1 MQCLEKDPAARP
13 QEARDLVR
21 VLDSVTSSGTST
33 AAPAALAGRINI
45 GRAVGLWA
53 AATALVGLTAWAAT
67 VVIGL
72 PDWVLPG
79 SIGVMLAGLPII
91 GFTAWV
97 QRVAHRTFTATPTFT
112 PGGTPSTVQGTMATI
127 ALRASPHVSWKR
139 TWMGGAIA
147 VGGFVALV
155 VGFMVMRA
163 LGIGPAGSLRGAG
176 KLGAN
181 EQIIVTDFGSPAD
194 DSTLGLTITEA
205 LRADLAQSSMLR
217 VMPRLAIADILR
229 LMQRPAD
236 VHIDF
241 DLARQIATREGLKAV
256 LDGDVVSL
264 GGRYVLSARL
274 ISAQDGAQLAAFKEE
289 AASQNDLIPAI
300 GRLAKQLRSKAGES
314 LKEVRDATA
323 LDRVTTSSLDA
334 LRKYAEANRLQETTF
349 DYTQVDPL
357 LEQAVAID
365 STFAM
370 AWRRLAQNY
379 NNIGQFEKARAAAIE
394 AYRFKDK
401 LSEVERQL
409 TIASYYN
416 LGPEVDDEKTLAAY
430 EAVLARDSLN
440 YIALNNASLILA
452 ARREDEKAEE
462 YRLKAAAQPGTSPI
476 ALGNAVSGAIAL
488 GRWALADSVQRDFVR
503 RMPTNPQALTFPARI
518 AAVRGDFDA
527 AERLEKDVEPKIAGS
542 RSAMIN
548 HLGFLSNLA
557 LVRGRVHESFQLD
570 AQQIDRRLEVK
581 DASAPLD
588 AGLDSVVAAAIVL
601 EDPVRARALLDA
613 CAAPGAARFH
623 PVPRAQLRPLS
634 RRRRARGRYAPCA
647 RVSHGCPGVLE
658 AVRQGRQSPGVG
670 VDGRR
675 LARVRGGPEYRRT
688 REARRGRPA
697 PPASSGYPGVLAIP
711 GARPPAACRLGHR
724 RRRSV
729 PGGDCSCARGPG
741 RALPRRNRAA
751 PRRAVRT
758 EGERREGARALPG
771 VR

>member
-1 MQCLEKDPAARP
+1 
-13 QEARDLVR
+13 
-21 VLDSVTSSGTST
+21 
-33 AAPAALAGRINI
+33 
-45 GRAVGLWA
+45 
-53 AATALVGLTAWAAT
+53 
-67 VVIGL
+67 
-72 PDWVLPG
+72 
-79 SIGVMLAGLPII
+79 MLAGLPII

-97 QRVAHRTFTATPTFT
+97 QRVTQRAYTATPTFT
-112 PGGTPSTVQGTMATI
+112 PGGTPSTAQGTMATI
-127 ALRASPHVSWKR
+127 ALKASPHVSWKR

-147 VGGFVALV
+147 VGGFVVLV

-256 LDGDVVSL
+256 LDGDIVSL

-379 NNIGQFEKARAAAIE
+379 NNIGQAEKARAAAVQ
-394 AYRFKDK
+394 AYRYKDK

-452 ARREDEKAEE
+452 ARREDAKAEE
-462 YRLKAAAQPGTSPI
+462 YRLKAAAQPGTSPVS
-476 ALGNAVSGAIAL
+476 LGNAVSGAIAL

-527 AERLEKDVEPKIAGS
+527 AERLAKDVEPKIAGS

-548 HLGFLSNLA
+548 HLGFLSNVA
-557 LVRGRVHESFQLD
+557 LVRGRVRESFQLD
-570 AQQIDRRLEVK
+570 AQQLDRRLEVK

-588 AGLDSVVAAAIVL
+588 AGLDSVSTAAVVL
-601 EDPVRARALLDA
+601 EDPARARVLLD
-613 CAAPGAARFH
+613 
-623 PVPRAQLRPLS
+623 RAL
-634 RRRRARGRYAPCA
+634 RRAPLDSIPYLERNYDLYLAIAALAGDTLRAREFHKAALESWQQYGKVVSRPAWESMDDASLAFAEGRNSDALAKLDEADRRLLPRPDILASLRFLVLDRLQRADSAIAAGEAYLAVTAPA
-647 RVSHGCPGVLE
+647 RVGQDALFRAGIEQRLGELYEQKGNAENALE
-658 AVRQGRQSPGVG
+658 HYQAFVDLWKNADPELQPRVRDVQGRVT
-670 VDGRR
+670 R
-675 LARVRGGPEYRRT
+675 LAKQ
-688 REARRGRPA
+688 
-697 PPASSGYPGVLAIP
+697 
-711 GARPPAACRLGHR
+711 LGKK
-724 RRRSV
+724 
-729 PGGDCSCARGPG
+729 G
-741 RALPRRNRAA
+741 
-751 PRRAVRT
+751 
-758 EGERREGARALPG
+758 
-771 VR
+771 